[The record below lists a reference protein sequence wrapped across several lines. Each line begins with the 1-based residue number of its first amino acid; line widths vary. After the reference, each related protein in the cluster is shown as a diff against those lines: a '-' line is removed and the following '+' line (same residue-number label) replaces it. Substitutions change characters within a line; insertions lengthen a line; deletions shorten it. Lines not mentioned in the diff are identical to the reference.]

1 MKLLPAAA
9 LAAAMLAPPAVSQEP
24 PAADPACS
32 PAVASALED
41 AAASGVEA
49 EFLVIRNPETGIRDP
64 MSILEFSCIGRM
76 FDYGIYNI
84 FFDPG
89 RAMSELLGVLN
100 RQVCSIAR
108 DAYRDAIGRPYTP
121 DFIRDIRRLPGV
133 SVPRDRLNILRDIGI
148 DEDLN
153 RTIIQGG

>member
-1 MKLLPAAA
+1 MRLLPAAA
-9 LAAAMLAPPAVSQEP
+9 LAVALLAPPAVSQEP
-24 PAADPACS
+24 PAVDPACS
-32 PAVASALED
+32 PEVADALEAASAS
-41 AAASGVEA
+41 AVEA

-64 MSILEFSCIGRM
+64 MSILDFSCIGRM
-76 FDYGIYNI
+76 FDYSLYNI

-89 RAMSELLGVLN
+89 RAMSELLGVVN

-108 DAYRDAIGRPYTP
+108 NAYRDAIGRPYTP

-133 SVPRDRLNILRDIGI
+133 SVPTRRMNILRDMGL
-148 DEDLN
+148 DPDLN

>member
-1 MKLLPAAA
+1 MKSLPAAV
-9 LAAAMLAPPAVSQEP
+9 LAVAILAPPAASQEP
-24 PAADPACS
+24 PVADPACS
-32 PAVASALED
+32 PEVATALE
-41 AAASGVEA
+41 AAAADGVES

-64 MSILEFSCIGRM
+64 MSILDFSCIGRM

-108 DAYRDAIGRPYTP
+108 EAYRDAIGRPYRP
-121 DFIRDIRRLPGV
+121 DFIHDIRRLPGV
-133 SVPRDRLNILRDIGI
+133 SVVPERWNILRDPGL
-148 DEDLN
+148 DSDLN